1 MGGRHHVCA
10 EPGTVRVP
18 DLVTDAY
25 SPKIV
30 DYHVHSTLQTTEVAE
45 ALQMA
50 MRSRRGQAPLI
61 HHSDHKG

>member
-1 MGGRHHVCA
+1 M
-10 EPGTVRVP
+10 RVP